1 MAVTGAAGALGHAVL
16 AALDREEGLGRLVG
30 LDDRPS
36 PGTSGRAV
44 LRSVDLRDPVLAT
57 VLAGV
62 DVLVHC
68 GTAAGPERE
77 DDVAFARTVH
87 GARNLLAAAARA
99 GVRHVVYVSHGDV
112 YGARADNPVPLHED
126 APLRAAPAFPPA
138 WRRVRV
144 EEALAAW
151 ARAHP
156 GVAVTVLRR
165 ATTLGPGLE
174 DHVALFLDGPALPAV
189 RGHEPPLQVVA
200 LDDVA
205 DAVAFVVRRRLAGT
219 YNVAADGAVPLRQAA
234 RLVGRPVVTLPE
246 TVATIGLDLLWR
258 WGAAPAPAGGL
269 AYLMEPWVLATRA
282 LHAAGWAPRSTNRET
297 LRAHAATR
305 HGRVVIGRWRTRVR
319 TLVAA
324 AGCATGGGL
333 GLLAAAVAYGRAG
346 TRDAR
351 VRRGRARCRPHRRR
365 RRTRTSRPPR
375 CSRGPPTAWPSQPSC
390 AGCSACHCS

>member
-36 PGTSGRAV
+36 PGTAGRAV

-57 VLAGV
+57 ALAGV

-68 GTAAGPERE
+68 ATATATATAPERDE
-77 DDVAFARTVH
+77 DVAFARVVH
-87 GARNLLAAAARA
+87 GTRNLLAAAARA
-99 GVRHVVYVSHGDV
+99 GVRHVVHLSHGDV

-126 APLRAAPAFPPA
+126 APLRAAPDFPPA
-138 WRRVRV
+138 WRRVLV
-144 EEALAAW
+144 EEAVAAW
-151 ARAHP
+151 AGDHP
-156 GVAVTVLRR
+156 EVVVTVLRR
-165 ATTLGPGLE
+165 ATTLGPGHD
-174 DHVALFLDGPALPAV
+174 DHVALFLDGPAVPAV

-219 YNVAADGAVPLRQAA
+219 FNVAADGAVPLREAA
-234 RLVGRPVVTLPE
+234 RLVGRPVVALPE
-246 TVATIGLDLLWR
+246 AVATIGLDLLWR
-258 WGAAPAPAGGL
+258 WGVAPAPAGGL
-269 AYLMEPWVLATRA
+269 AYLMEPWVLATGA

-305 HGRVVIGRWRTRVR
+305 HGRVVVGRWRTRVR

-324 AGCATGGGL
+324 AACAVGGAL
-333 GLLAAAVAYGRAG
+333 GLIVAWVAYRRAA
-346 TRDAR
+346 TRGAR
-351 VRRGRARCRPHRRR
+351 QGA
-365 RRTRTSRPPR
+365 
-375 CSRGPPTAWPSQPSC
+375 
-390 AGCSACHCS
+390 SASGGD